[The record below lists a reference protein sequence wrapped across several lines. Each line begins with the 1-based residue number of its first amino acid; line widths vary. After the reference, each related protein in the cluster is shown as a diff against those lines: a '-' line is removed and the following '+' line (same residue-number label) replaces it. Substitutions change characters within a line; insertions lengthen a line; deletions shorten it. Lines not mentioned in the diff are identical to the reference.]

1 MFSNSNKSKVYNKIA
16 TQKNKDDNLLTK
28 IYTKKT
34 IVQTNTLSKSNYQ
47 RNKNYNFIW
56 NHSSRV
62 RQQNIKCHLCIGW
75 ICGS

>member
-47 RNKNYNFIW
+47 RNKNYNFI
-56 NHSSRV
+56 
-62 RQQNIKCHLCIGW
+62 
-75 ICGS
+75 